1 MGCIIRQNNRK
12 NKTMEFIEIQDIE
25 SLEDLTEQKNLYLV
39 NGKLI
44 LGTLYYE
51 DKGMPPYYYI
61 LDTKYESTE
70 VTLDDITGYFNL
82 AK

>member
-1 MGCIIRQNNRK
+1 MGCIIRQNRTK
-12 NKTMEFIEIQDIE
+12 RTMGFLEIQDIE